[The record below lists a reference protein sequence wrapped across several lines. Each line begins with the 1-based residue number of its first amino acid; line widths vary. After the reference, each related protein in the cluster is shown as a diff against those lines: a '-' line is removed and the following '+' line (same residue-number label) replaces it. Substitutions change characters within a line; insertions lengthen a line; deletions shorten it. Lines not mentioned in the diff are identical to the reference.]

1 MERCSPHAWRTPV
14 VGDEALVCDVCESRL
29 DLARDITAEAR
40 AEMVREYRRH
50 NGPIVGGHF
59 EEALEAALAAARE
72 RASVVGPEESSG
84 DGSG

>member
-29 DLARDITAEAR
+29 DLASGITAEVKAGILS
-40 AEMVREYRRH
+40 EYRRH

-59 EEALEAALAAARE
+59 EEALEVALAAARE
-72 RASVVGPEESSG
+72 RVSGVNPESSG
-84 DGSG
+84 EGSA